1 MWQIV
6 RKWINTGASNELDF
20 IKNTRIRIIN
30 LASLLGGS
38 VSFLFSIINAISGNY
53 LLAGINI
60 ATLLSLIGLLV
71 CNARQNFLKGP
82 AIIMVVISLVL
93 CLNGLLFNNNME
105 FYVLLVV
112 CLGLVLFDNLKII
125 LAIILLNSLFFL
137 ITHLV
142 APYTSIQPATAQ
154 RQFLNL
160 AIWLGLLLSC
170 LYSFKKQSLEYLTHL
185 EAANENLKA
194 SNHAKEKLFSIVA
207 HDMRSPLNSLSA
219 TLELLDN
226 EYITQEKFRELS
238 GLLANQTKHLNENM
252 EVLLKWAHSQ
262 LKGIEVHAQKI
273 DACTHIAEILALLQP
288 LMKFKNIETTWNCD
302 SPVWVF
308 ADSEHLK
315 LILRNLITNAIK
327 FSYPGGRIELI
338 VNHNSGK
345 QVWIQVKDHG
355 IGISAAAQ
363 AGLFTNVVNASAPGT
378 SNEKGIGLG
387 LQLIR
392 EFITRNGGVILIKS
406 APGEGS
412 TFSFCLPAA
421 DSL

>member
-1 MWQIV
+1 MWQFV

-30 LASLLGGS
+30 LAAVLGGS
-38 VSFLFSIINAISGNY
+38 VSFLFSIINAIGGNY

-60 ATLLSLIGLLV
+60 ATLLSLVALLV

-82 AIIMVVISLVL
+82 AIIMVVISGIL

-105 FYVLLVV
+105 FYVLLVI

-125 LAIILLNSLFFL
+125 LAIILLNSIFFL
-137 ITHLV
+137 ITHKL
-142 APYTSIQPATAQ
+142 APHTAIQPATEQ

-160 AIWLGLLLSC
+160 VIWLGLLLSS
-170 LYSFKKQSLEYLTHL
+170 LYSFKKQSLEYLTHM
-185 EAANENLKA
+185 EAANENLQA

-226 EYITQEKFRELS
+226 EYITAQKFKELS

-252 EVLLKWAHSQ
+252 DVLLKWAHSQ
-262 LKGIEVHAQKI
+262 LKGIEVHAHKI
-273 DACTHIAEILALLQP
+273 DACTHISEIIALLQP
-288 LMKFKNIETTWNCD
+288 LMEFKNIQIAWDCPA
-302 SPVWVF
+302 PVWVF

-327 FSYPGGRIELI
+327 FSHPGGSIELM
-338 VNHNSGK
+338 VHHNSGR

-355 IGISAAAQ
+355 IGMNAAAQ
-363 AGLFTNVVNASAPGT
+363 AGLFTNTVNASAPGT
-378 SNEKGIGLG
+378 QNEKGIGLG

-392 EFITRNGGVILIKS
+392 EFITRNGGVILVKS

-412 TFSFCLPAA
+412 TFSFCLPSA

>member
-1 MWQIV
+1 MWQFV

-30 LASLLGGS
+30 LAAILGGL
-38 VSFLFSIINAISGNY
+38 VSFLFTILNTIGGNY

-60 ATLLSLIGLLV
+60 ATLLSLIGLVV

-112 CLGLVLFDNLKII
+112 CLGLVLFDNLKTIT
-125 LAIILLNSLFFL
+125 AIILLNSLLFL
-137 ITHLV
+137 LTHKL
-142 APYTSIQPATAQ
+142 APHVSRQPSTED

-160 AIWLGLLLSC
+160 AIWLGLLFSC
-170 LYSFKKQSLEYLTHL
+170 LYSFKKQGLEYLTHL

-226 EYITQEKFRELS
+226 EYITPEKFKELS

-273 DACTHIAEILALLQP
+273 NACTNIAEVVALLQP
-288 LMKFKNIETTWNCD
+288 LMKFKNVQMEWHCEA
-302 SPVWVF
+302 PVWVF

-327 FSYPGGRIELI
+327 FSYPGGRIEL
-338 VNHNSGK
+338 VVHHNSGK
-345 QVWIQVKDHG
+345 QVWFQVKDQG
-355 IGISAAAQ
+355 VGMSASAQ

-378 SNEKGIGLG
+378 QNEKGIGLG

-392 EFITRNGGVILIKS
+392 EFITRNGGVILVKS
-406 APGEGS
+406 APGKGS
-412 TFSFCLPAA
+412 TFSFCLPSA